1 MQKVKVGFV
10 GVGNF
15 VSGNHL
21 PNMYQNSK
29 FEIVALCDLNDEFL
43 STNQKKYHPRYVS
56 KDYMDLIE
64 DKEIQLIVCGTKHD
78 VRLPIIKAAADS
90 GKDIFVEKPMS
101 TDYENTKEIIEIVK
115 KSGLRLM
122 VGLNRRFS
130 KPMNDLKRIIKEKL
144 KRPLIM
150 YYRIMDDSTLW
161 PKTWKLLIVPTTTR

>member
-64 DKEIQLIVCGTKHD
+64 DKEIQNILRNEVLKRD
-78 VRLPIIKAAADS
+78 VIEGDEASKAISRVKRILRKAKPAIKATPDKKEPATELVVKES
-90 GKDIFVEKPMS
+90 GTNNERAI
-101 TDYENTKEIIEIVK
+101 
-115 KSGLRLM
+115 
-122 VGLNRRFS
+122 
-130 KPMNDLKRIIKEKL
+130 
-144 KRPLIM
+144 
-150 YYRIMDDSTLW
+150 
-161 PKTWKLLIVPTTTR
+161 